1 MGLSGVFTR
10 PIAGAR
16 EEGTVGFLKGFG
28 QGLGELVMKP
38 TTGALEAPGFI
49 FLGFYRELEKL
60 GKADIEAQIVMGRL
74 AQGEEEYV
82 KLRKSERQ
90 RIVTAWRV
98 CEAMAKGAAKDAAK
112 R

>member
-1 MGLSGVFTR
+1 
-10 PIAGAR
+10 
-16 EEGTVGFLKGFG
+16 
-28 QGLGELVMKP
+28 
-38 TTGALEAPGFI
+38 
-49 FLGFYRELEKL
+49 
-60 GKADIEAQIVMGRL
+60 MGRL

-82 KLRKSERQ
+82 KLRKSEKH